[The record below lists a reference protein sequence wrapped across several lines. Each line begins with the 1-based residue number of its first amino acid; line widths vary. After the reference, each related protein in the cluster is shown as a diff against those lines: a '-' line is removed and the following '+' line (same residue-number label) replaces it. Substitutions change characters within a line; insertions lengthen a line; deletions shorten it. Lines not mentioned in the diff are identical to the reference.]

1 MKSTFKKFFK
11 MKDQNEPVQPDGQD
25 ENRADGREN
34 QSENQAESTENE
46 SFASNG
52 TDEADKL
59 RAQADE
65 YKNKFLYLAS
75 EFENYKRI
83 SARDR
88 REYLASAG
96 RDIVA
101 ALLPILDDFDRAAKN
116 DALTEGTSLIHQ
128 KLVNL
133 LANEGLKKIETKAGD
148 EFDTTFHNAIVEIPA
163 PTPDLKGKVVD
174 VTDHGYIFKD
184 KIIRHTK
191 VVVGN

>member
-11 MKDQNEPVQPDGQD
+11 MKDQDEPVQPSEQD
-25 ENRADGREN
+25 ENRVVAGEN
-34 QSENQAESTENE
+34 QSENSAETAENE
-46 SFASNG
+46 QVASAG
-52 TDEADKL
+52 AGEADKL
-59 RAQADE
+59 KAQAEE

-101 ALLPILDDFDRAAKN
+101 ALLPVLDDFDRAAKN
-116 DALTEGTSLIHQ
+116 DALTEGTALIHQ

-163 PTPDLKGKVVD
+163 PAPDLKGKVVD

-191 VVVGN
+191 VVVGM